1 MQEKFGFPTDPL
13 TFTLFQIWYGI
24 KWRYKHTHI
33 FNKDHLIEKYFYRIR
48 PTKYRCFFYLTSSG
62 FSKIFIII
70 LITPMW
76 RTFSNIIFAEV
87 VFASHGTTSKVGQSA
102 GLLLAKFFQTGK
114 RFWNWQI
121 LHVFFNIITV
131 SSETMIKL
139 CHNENLNIA
148 F

>member
-1 MQEKFGFPTDPL
+1 
-13 TFTLFQIWYGI
+13 
-24 KWRYKHTHI
+24 
-33 FNKDHLIEKYFYRIR
+33 
-48 PTKYRCFFYLTSSG
+48 
-62 FSKIFIII
+62 
-70 LITPMW
+70 MW
-76 RTFSNIIFAEV
+76 RTFPNIIFAEV
-87 VFASHGTTSKVGQSA
+87 VFASHGTTSKVGLSA
-102 GLLLAKFFQTGK
+102 GLLFAKFFQTGK